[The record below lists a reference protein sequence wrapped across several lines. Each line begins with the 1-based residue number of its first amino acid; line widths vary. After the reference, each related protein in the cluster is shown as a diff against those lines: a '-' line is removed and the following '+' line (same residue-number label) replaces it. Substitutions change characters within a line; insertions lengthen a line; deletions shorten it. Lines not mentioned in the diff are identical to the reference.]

1 MNCSLGPYRTHSPK
15 TLVTELGDPL
25 EKRALM
31 TFFVKH
37 FWREFLDIFFFFFS
51 VSATVFGLE
60 IGVSY
65 ENKKSGADPVNI
77 LVIVMCLKGEND
89 FR

>member
-1 MNCSLGPYRTHSPK
+1 M
-15 TLVTELGDPL
+15 VTELGNPV

-31 TFFVKH
+31 TFFVKK
-37 FWREFLDIFFFFFS
+37 FLERISGHFFS

-60 IGVSY
+60 IGVRY
-65 ENKKSGADPVNI
+65 ENKKRNGADPLNI